1 MPTKPTTG
9 GDIIRLT
16 VTLRDI
22 DPPIW
27 RRLLLPATMTL
38 RDLHRAIQSSL
49 EWHESHLHGFEIA
62 GERYGDPGMTEDDE
76 IADEARLT
84 LAELHERGI
93 ARFRYTYDFGDDW
106 EHDIAIEGSEPAVA
120 RQSYPTCVAG
130 ERAGPPED
138 CGGFPG
144 YEELVAI
151 LADPRHPERKERLAW
166 IGRAYDPE
174 AFSLKKTNA
183 RLAARFRSAKR

>member
-1 MPTKPTTG
+1 MATKPEAG
-9 GDIIRLT
+9 SDIIRLK
-16 VTLRDI
+16 VTLSDI
-22 DPPIW
+22 TPPIW

-38 RDLHRAIQSSL
+38 RDLHRAIQVSL
-49 EWHESHLHGFEIA
+49 GWQDSHLHGFEIA
-62 GERYGDPGMTEDDE
+62 GERYGAPGMTEDDE

-84 LAELHERGI
+84 LAEIHERRI

-106 EHDIAIEGSEPAVA
+106 QHVVAIEGSEPAVA
-120 RQSYPTCVAG
+120 RQSYPTCIAG

-144 YEELVAI
+144 YDQLVAI
-151 LADPRHPERKERLAW
+151 LADPRHPERRERLAW
-166 IGRAYDPE
+166 IGRNYDPE
-174 AFSLKKTNA
+174 AFSLKQTNA